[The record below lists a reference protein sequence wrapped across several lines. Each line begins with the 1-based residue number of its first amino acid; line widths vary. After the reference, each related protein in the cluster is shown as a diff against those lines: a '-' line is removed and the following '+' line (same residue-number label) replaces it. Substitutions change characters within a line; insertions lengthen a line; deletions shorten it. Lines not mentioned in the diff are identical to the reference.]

1 MLSCLL
7 NSLNS
12 VKTFMENLMRLYLLL
27 EQKITQFMIE
37 SCVRVDVFVYKE
49 DKVCRG
55 STIE

>member
-7 NSLNS
+7 NSMNS
-12 VKTFMENLMRLYLLL
+12 VKTFMENSMRLYLLL
-27 EQKITQFMIE
+27 EQEITQFMIE

-49 DKVCRG
+49 DKVCQG